1 MIDLTPLDVRKK
13 RGDFA
18 KGLRGYDMLEV
29 DTFLELVAERMEEL
43 VKENLRL
50 GDRNELLQTQVDAS
64 EGRERAVQ
72 EALVTAQELRADV
85 ARQAEREAELA
96 KQKLRNQLERMVGEA
111 EARLFERKNALDELE
126 RQRLRFLKAFRT
138 LLEREMDAVEV
149 EQSREPLEDFTID
162 LDLGG
167 FLEQAG
173 LSRVEPAPASP
184 EAEVEGVPEVEDERD
199 EEAAQAAPADQD
211 LEEDEGVIVAEIPAD
226 SEAGEVEAG
235 ESENG
240 GKAPLWLYDIED
252 AEDRG

>member
-18 KGLRGYDMLEV
+18 KGLRGYEMQEV

-43 VKENLRL
+43 VRENLRL
-50 GDRNELLQTQVDAS
+50 GERNELLQTQVDAS

-85 ARQAEREAELA
+85 ARQAEREADLA
-96 KQKLRNQLERMVGEA
+96 KQGLRNQLERMVGEA
-111 EARLFERKNALDELE
+111 EARLFERKNALEELE

-149 EQSREPLEDFTID
+149 EQTREPLEDFTVD

-173 LSRVEPAPASP
+173 FSKAEPARTSREAEAGSVP
-184 EAEVEGVPEVEDERD
+184 EAEGERD
-199 EEAAQAAPADQD
+199 EEASHPAPADQD
-211 LEEDEGVIVAEIPAD
+211 LEEDESVIVAD
-226 SEAGEVEAG
+226 SPSDPEVGEQEAGG
-235 ESENG
+235 SESR